1 MFKSISS
8 ITSTLHLLKKWKEKV
23 GLNRKKLENN
33 LTFKPLAPKIY
44 KKIIQESIKIYSK
57 NG

>member
-1 MFKSISS
+1 MESKS
-8 ITSTLHLLKKWKEKV
+8 
-23 GLNRKKLENN
+23 GLNWKNLENN

-44 KKIIQESIKIYSK
+44 NKIIQKSIKIYSK